1 MSSGGGGRSGSAG
14 RGSNRGRNRG
24 GRGGSGGASV
34 IRHGRSGKSNRP
46 HPSSQL
52 AASQVVAANA
62 DANTKNTNNEENEAE
77 PDPHAVCLVC
87 YDDTLPHQRAI
98 LPCGHDGVCGPC
110 HLRLRYLNSD
120 KYVIPT
126 LPGLRCAEL
135 VFSCFDECQRKKK
148 KTQSTTP
155 PLKSCRIHLYCLSLR
170 SSRIMCIY
178 LGLTYIYVCSF
189 LSHFSSMCICYA
201 CYFSQEMSGVQD
213 DERSDH
219 RRRRPTGAS

>member
-1 MSSGGGGRSGSAG
+1 MSSSGSTGLG
-14 RGSNRGRNRG
+14 RGNNRSRNRG
-24 GRGGSGGASV
+24 CRGGSGASV

-52 AASQVVAANA
+52 APSQVASTANA
-62 DANTKNTNNEENEAE
+62 DANTNHTNNLNNIEENEAE

-126 LPGLRCAEL
+126 LLRAA
-135 VFSCFDECQRKKK
+135 
-148 KTQSTTP
+148 
-155 PLKSCRIHLYCLSLR
+155 LR
-170 SSRIMCIY
+170 
-178 LGLTYIYVCSF
+178 
-189 LSHFSSMCICYA
+189 
-201 CYFSQEMSGVQD
+201 
-213 DERSDH
+213 
-219 RRRRPTGAS
+219 